1 MPVDKRN
8 DAKIVFDSVIFDKDD
23 KVMTILNGSKG
34 TYSYKDIKKCSI
46 LNEKAKYHKKSEP
59 FSVTVPNGPLP
70 VGMISEPSLY
80 VGLKLVMND
89 DHVLAI
95 YTSKEATNINTDV
108 HIKDREEA
116 KEIKAFI
123 DKVIAKYQPQEK
135 E

>member
-1 MPVDKRN
+1 MLKEKGN
-8 DAKIVFDSVIFDKDD
+8 ESKIIFKSVIFDKDD
-23 KVMTILNGSKG
+23 KSMTILNGSEG
-34 TYSYKDIKKCSI
+34 TYSYIDIKKCSI

-89 DHVLAI
+89 DRVLAI
-95 YTSKEATNINTDV
+95 YTSKEATNINTDA